1 MTDNFKCTILT
12 ETLKQVL
19 NSVLAIT
26 DEGRIVIDES
36 GFRIGAADPANIGM
50 VNVSIGKELFV
61 QFDYHSNLNP
71 ALESKSGTI
80 EIGADFARLYHMVQ
94 VMNDPMTELMFDNAK
109 IYLKAGGYDY
119 TLSQLD
125 TSTLKPDP
133 KVPSLE
139 FPVNLIRPGS
149 ELQGALRAASKLQT
163 DGIEI
168 GIKDNEFFMFID
180 NGIGDKLRLT
190 LDADKIQG
198 LGQGTEDC
206 SSKYNLQYL
215 ARMVKG
221 IGHVPEVTLRLR
233 SDYPL
238 AAEFGLGPEDSFVK
252 YMIAPRIAED
262 KK

>member
-1 MTDNFKCTILT
+1 MDNFPYSILT

-19 NSVLAIT
+19 SSVLPVT
-26 DEGRIVIDES
+26 EEGRIVIDET
-36 GFRIGAADPANIGM
+36 GFRIGAADQANIGM
-50 VNVSIGKELFV
+50 VNISVGKGLFV
-61 QFDYHSNLNP
+61 QFDYHSDLNSET
-71 ALESKSGTI
+71 ESKVETI
-80 EIGADFARLYHMVQ
+80 EIGADFARLYQMVQ
-94 VMNDPMTELMFDNAK
+94 VMNDPMTKLMFDNAK

-125 TSTLKPDP
+125 TSTLRPDP

-139 FPVNLIRPGS
+139 FPVNLIIPAS
-149 ELQGALRAASKLQT
+149 ELQDAFKAASKLQT
-163 DGIEI
+163 DAIEI
-168 GIKDNEFFMFID
+168 GIKDNVFFMFVD

-198 LGQGTEDC
+198 LDLGSEDC

-221 IGHVPEVTLRLR
+221 LGHAPEVTLRLR

-238 AAEFGLGPEDSFVK
+238 VAEISLGPEDSFVK
-252 YMIAPRIAED
+252 YMIAPRIKEAE
-262 KK
+262 K